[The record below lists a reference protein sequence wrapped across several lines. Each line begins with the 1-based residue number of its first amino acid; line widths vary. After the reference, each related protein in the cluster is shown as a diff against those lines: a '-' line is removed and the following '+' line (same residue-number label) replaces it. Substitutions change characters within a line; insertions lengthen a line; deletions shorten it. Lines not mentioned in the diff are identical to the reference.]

1 MEISRFL
8 DASTIFDQSSLWGR
22 HSEVLVIYPESCCI
36 LFCWLILANKKVEF
50 DPWHLEF
57 DRAKIGLLDSTLWGR
72 VSKNNL
78 SDFQTSFPGTWISK
92 NESYPKKILTNHL
105 QHIFQMVLWPFL
117 ARHAEVG
124 EPPRCHR
131 QLRAS
136 SPSQRRRRP
145 RSPCGIAKTRTISR
159 SEGKD
164 GRNIPSRKIRTT
176 HLLVVPMNSTFC
188 WTWKTSDGEE
198 TQSTSDGSILPGDQP
213 STAAAQHH
221 AVAVESAFGIRPR
234 HQSHKPRTLKSNIE
248 PNKTLK
254 KTEFDEFGRWLSN
267 LEPGW
272 TVFGVAG
279 EMSGVKKVQWEEE
292 ALC

>member
-1 MEISRFL
+1 
-8 DASTIFDQSSLWGR
+8 
-22 HSEVLVIYPESCCI
+22 
-36 LFCWLILANKKVEF
+36 
-50 DPWHLEF
+50 
-57 DRAKIGLLDSTLWGR
+57 
-72 VSKNNL
+72 
-78 SDFQTSFPGTWISK
+78 
-92 NESYPKKILTNHL
+92 
-105 QHIFQMVLWPFL
+105 MVLWPFL

-221 AVAVESAFGIRPR
+221 AVAVKSAFGIRPR
-234 HQSHKPRTLKSNIE
+234 HQPHKPRTLKSNIE